1 MRVEKV
7 QLLNEI
13 GNTLEKSDYVFLITY
28 KGLKVSDFSE
38 LRGALGKFSAECHV
52 LKNRMIRKAAE
63 QKGIKG
69 LSELKL
75 VGDTAL
81 VSGKGDAGPVAKA
94 LMVYSKA
101 HEQVSPKAGYLEG
114 SVMSKGDISALA
126 SLPTRDVLRA
136 QLLGVL
142 IAPSRNLVSL
152 LNVKASEIV
161 NVLNAFKDKKEKS
174 N

>member
-13 GNTLEKSDYVFLITY
+13 GNTLEKSDYIFLITY

-38 LRGALGKFSAECHV
+38 LRGSLGKFNAECHV

-63 QKGIKG
+63 KKGIKG

-75 VGDTAL
+75 TGDTAL

-114 SVMSKGDISALA
+114 AMVSKGDITAIA
-126 SLPTRDVLRA
+126 SLPSRDALRS

-142 IAPSRNLVSL
+142 LAPSRNLVTI

-161 NVLNAFKDKKEKS
+161 NVLNAYKDKKEKS

>member
-13 GNTLEKSDYVFLITY
+13 GDRLEKSDFVFLITY

-38 LRGALGKFSAECHV
+38 LRGSLGKFNSECHV
-52 LKNRMIRKAAE
+52 FKNRMIRKAAE
-63 QKGIKG
+63 KKGIKG

-75 VGDTAL
+75 TGDTAL
-81 VSGKGDAGPVAKA
+81 ISGNGDAGAVAKA
-94 LMVYSKA
+94 LMEFAKA
-101 HEQVSPKAGYLEG
+101 HEQVSPKAGYLDG
-114 SVMSKGDISALA
+114 SMVGKADISAIA
-126 SLPTRDVLRA
+126 KLPTREVLRA

-142 IAPSRNLVSL
+142 LAPSRNLVTVL
-152 LNVKASEIV
+152 DIKASEIV
-161 NVLNAFKDKKEKS
+161 NVLNAYKNKMEKS

>member
-1 MRVEKV
+1 MRIEKV

-13 GNTLEKSDYVFLITY
+13 GNMLEKSDYVFLITF
-28 KGLKVSDFSE
+28 KGLNVADFSE
-38 LRGALGKFSAECHV
+38 LRGSLGKHNAECHV

-63 QKGIKG
+63 AKGIKG
-69 LSELKL
+69 LSELKF
-75 VGDTAL
+75 VGDTAV

-94 LMVYSKA
+94 LMVFAKA
-101 HEQVSPKAGYLEG
+101 HEQVSAKAGYLEG
-114 SVMSKGDISALA
+114 AVVSKGDISAIA
-126 SLPTRDVLRA
+126 SLPTREVLRA

-142 IAPSRNLVSL
+142 LAPSRNLVTL

-161 NVLNAFKDKKEKS
+161 NVLNAFKNKKEIS